1 MSIIY
6 GVGSSD
12 LMSTLAHTFTPHAAF
27 AFIFFVLL
35 YVPCLATVAVIRR
48 ETCSTKW
55 TTFAV
60 VYPLLLAYVLTFA
73 VYQVLEAFF

>member
-1 MSIIY
+1 MAIIY
-6 GVGSSD
+6 GVGD
-12 LMSTLAHTFTPHAAF
+12 GNLVATMAHTFTAHSAF

-55 TTFAV
+55 TVFAV
-60 VYPLLLAYVLTFA
+60 VYPLVLAYVLTLV
-73 VYQVLEAFF
+73 VYQVLERFF